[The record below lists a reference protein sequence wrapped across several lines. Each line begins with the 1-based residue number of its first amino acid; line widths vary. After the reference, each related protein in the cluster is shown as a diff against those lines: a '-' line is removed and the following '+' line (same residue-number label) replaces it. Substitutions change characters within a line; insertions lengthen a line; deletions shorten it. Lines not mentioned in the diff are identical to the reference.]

1 MDSQLKQAWISS
13 LRLLEATP
21 KTRKELAK
29 KLLDKSYPESV
40 VEETLLKLESQ
51 GLLSDLAYAKDLAVK
66 LTQGKPSGRRKISFE
81 MKRHGVPAKIQEE
94 VLAGITTDDEAERAL
109 ELAKPKWLSFQRLP
123 EEKRKKRLFDF
134 LMRRGFDYQIVR
146 DVMSQMKIEDDENS
160 EGV

>member
-1 MDSQLKQAWISS
+1 MTESQQQQAWVTS
-13 LRLLEATP
+13 LRLLAATP

-29 KLLDKSYPESV
+29 KLLDKGYPESV
-40 VEETLLKLESQ
+40 VEGTLEKLETQ
-51 GLLSDLAYAKDLAVK
+51 GLLSDLAYAKNLAVK

-94 VLAGITTDDEAERAL
+94 VLSGITADDETERAF
-109 ELAKPKWLSFQRLP
+109 EIAAPKWRTFQRLP

-146 DVMSQMKIEDDENS
+146 EVMNRLKIDEDEN
-160 EGV
+160 